1 MTSLGNNLKDC
12 IITDKIPYNNMEHL
26 KAVMND
32 MHIFVTASAEE
43 YIDITFTYKGNH
55 FNASTFADYLFFLH
69 DGNQCFAI
77 VNYPCIENMFAYK
90 NLQDDTFFKILDIKM
105 LLIPVD
111 IHFMKFCSNI
121 PQLIYHDNYAIGI
134 FKDGFSVYLL
144 INNSIVLEA
153 YSSRYSPV
161 SIDNLHNSDILD
173 NTNIFRGDSI
183 EHTHIRSIYNTLPTC
198 FLNKSMEQVFND
210 IENYANLKFDKNII
224 DEILSRYVLLY
235 MSD

>member
-1 MTSLGNNLKDC
+1 
-12 IITDKIPYNNMEHL
+12 
-26 KAVMND
+26 
-32 MHIFVTASAEE
+32 
-43 YIDITFTYKGNH
+43 
-55 FNASTFADYLFFLH
+55 
-69 DGNQCFAI
+69 
-77 VNYPCIENMFAYK
+77 
-90 NLQDDTFFKILDIKM
+90 
-105 LLIPVD
+105 
-111 IHFMKFCSNI
+111 MKFCSNI

-144 INNSIVLEA
+144 INNSIVLET

-173 NTNIFRGDSI
+173 NTNIWGGNSI
-183 EHTHIRSIYNTLPTC
+183 EQTPIRSIYNTLPTC